1 VIVEGI
7 VTTTEL
13 DDSVHI
19 APMGPAV
26 RDDFQR
32 LTLRP
37 YSTSHTYE
45 NLKRTGDGIF
55 HVIDDV
61 ELLARAAVG
70 RLNETPKLAQ
80 IPDVRGHVLAEACR
94 WYAFRIISCNER
106 QPRIVMECDVVSSGR
121 FRDFL
126 GFNRAKH
133 AVVEAA
139 ILATRVEFLSATEI
153 REQFDR
159 LSVLVDKTGGAQE
172 HRAFDFLADYLAEH
186 RD

>member
-7 VTTTEL
+7 VTTTEP

-19 APMGPAV
+19 APMGPTV
-26 RDDFQR
+26 HDEFQR

-37 YSTSHTYE
+37 YSSSRTFA
-45 NLKRTGDGIF
+45 NLKRTGEGVF
-55 HVIDDV
+55 HVSDDV
-61 ELLARAAVG
+61 DLLARAAVG
-70 RLNETPKLAQ
+70 RLEETPELTQ
-80 IPDVRGHVLAEACR
+80 IPGIRGHVLAKACR
-94 WYAFRIISCNER
+94 WYAFRVISSDES
-106 QPRIVMECDVVSSGR
+106 QPRIVMECEVVSSGR

-139 ILATRVEFLSATEI
+139 ILATRVKFLPLTEI

-159 LSVLVDKTGGAQE
+159 LSALVDKTGGAQE
-172 HRAFDFLADYLAEH
+172 RRAFDFLADYLAEH